1 LNRRLAIL
9 SALLLTACPN
19 LGKYVEADDYVS
31 SASGSSPQGYLIG
44 PGDVISIRVYKE
56 ESMSAQGR
64 VRPDGKL
71 SIPFLNDVEVAGYT
85 PAALGAQL
93 QTRLKEFI
101 HLPVVT
107 VSLVEPKQAYFSLLG
122 EVKGTGQFPIDPNGT
137 SVLQAIALGGGISDF
152 AHKDRIF
159 VTRQGNPPIRI
170 RFHYEKLTHI
180 DEKTAQFKLQAGDV
194 IVVE

>member
-9 SALLLTACPN
+9 SALLLTACFDA
-19 LGKYVEADDYVS
+19 GQFVWAEDYV
-31 SASGSSPQGYLIG
+31 AKVSGTSPQGYVIG
-44 PGDVISIRVYKE
+44 PGDVISVRVYSQE
-56 ESMSAQGR
+56 AMSAHGK

-107 VSLVEPKQAYFSLLG
+107 VSLDEPKQAYFSLLG

-137 SVLQAIALGGGISDF
+137 TVLQAIALGGGLNDF

-159 VTRQGNPPIRI
+159 VTRPGNPQVRI
-170 RFHYEKLTHI
+170 RFDYAKLAKGE
-180 DEKTAQFKLQAGDV
+180 DKAAQFKLQTGDV
-194 IVVE
+194 IVVN

>member
-1 LNRRLAIL
+1 LNRRIAIL
-9 SALLLTACPN
+9 SALLLTACPD
-19 LGKYVEADDYVS
+19 LGQYVWADDYV
-31 SASGSSPQGYLIG
+31 AKVSGSSPQGYVIG
-44 PGDVISIRVYKE
+44 PGDVISVRVYNQE
-56 ESMSAQGR
+56 AMSAHGK

-107 VSLVEPKQAYFSLLG
+107 VSLDEPKQAFFSMLG
-122 EVKGTGQFPIDPNGT
+122 EVKATGQFPIDPTGT
-137 SVLQAIALGGGISDF
+137 SVLQAIALGGGLTDF

-159 VTRQGNPPIRI
+159 VTRQSNPPVKI
-170 RFHYEKLTHI
+170 RFSYDKLADVGEKA
-180 DEKTAQFKLQAGDV
+180 AQFKLQAGDV
-194 IVVE
+194 IVVK